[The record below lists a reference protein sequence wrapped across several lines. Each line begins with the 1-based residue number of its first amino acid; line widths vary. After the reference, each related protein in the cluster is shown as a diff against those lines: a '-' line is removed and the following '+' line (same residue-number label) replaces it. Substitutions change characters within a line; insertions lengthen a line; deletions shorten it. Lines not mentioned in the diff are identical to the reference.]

1 MRMYEGF
8 DIWAFLVGFPLPLI
22 IILII
27 LLVNRK
33 KGKQS
38 RWFDERYRKIHQ
50 QARSISW
57 GVTTVA
63 IYIAWMI
70 VMIVEGP
77 RLAFFILTGIWVT
90 HMLSYL
96 IGALIAN
103 SKN

>member
-1 MRMYEGF
+1 MYEGF
-8 DIWAFLVGFPLPLI
+8 DIWAFLLGFPLSLGI
-22 IILII
+22 VLII
-27 LLVNRK
+27 LLVNSRIGK
-33 KGKQS
+33 KN
-38 RWFDERYRKIHQ
+38 RLFDERYRKIHQ

-77 RLAFFILTGIWVT
+77 RLAFFILAGIWVT

-96 IGALIAN
+96 IGAVIAN